1 MHWDRVAETAREA
14 FRRTVNQWIGQTRIE
29 GGVVRGP
36 DAEIV
41 PGSLKSTVHVKTLL
55 VRELISS
62 GASGPVADAIARELH
77 DAWSAWSEGF
87 RMSLPGAFPQ
97 LAAVPGP
104 YAGPTPSAEPA
115 YPLSRGVSTGEF
127 RLTARTLGPR
137 LRQALAPFARAGM
150 GSMEIAF
157 DALARWVEMSF
168 RGWKMTARLGGVM
181 GKGPAPGYAPPYVP
195 VFPVLVGDAS
205 TVPTTAAILGPPFG
219 LTGT

>member
-14 FRRTVNQWIGQTRIE
+14 LRKTVNQWIGHSRIE

-41 PGSLKSTVHVKTLL
+41 PGSLKSAVPVRTLL
-55 VRELISS
+55 VRELTSR

-87 RMSLPGAFPQ
+87 RMSLPGAFPK

-104 YAGPTPSAEPA
+104 YAGPTPSAQRT

-137 LRQALAPFARAGM
+137 LRQALAPFASTGT
-150 GSMEIAF
+150 GSMENAL

-168 RGWKMTARLGGVM
+168 RGWKMTATLGGLE
-181 GKGPAPGYAPPYVP
+181 GSGPSPGYAPPYVP
-195 VFPVLVGDAS
+195 VFPVIVGNVSS
-205 TVPTTAAILGPPFG
+205 TVTTAAILGPPFG
-219 LTGT
+219 LSGT